1 MNYTINLLKVIATLV
16 VAICHCWIICNHEFG
31 FQLQNNWQIL
41 LKTPAWG
48 GVFIFFVVSGF
59 LTQTSLDRYGG
70 ANPWLFYK
78 KKIIKILI
86 PCYVFIS
93 LVYVLVEL
101 NFSFDIGFMFRI
113 LTCTFNGTHSPMH
126 NVGATWYV
134 FVLMWLYALSPY
146 LNKLLKFTES
156 RFEGEKVKCDICL
169 LGFIVLCGFLYRVLG
184 RYLGLEWYTHI
195 YASVY
200 GNLDLFFGGF
210 LFARIKPSL
219 KYSFRKVV
227 LFRRL
232 SLSGLL
238 SLLLVCCFCY
248 YYGEENHPFLLSVY
262 RYITPSIYLCLVGII
277 LLFSDNDNSYVWFC
291 KVVNKVSKY
300 SFEFY
305 LWHSVIF
312 WIIAR
317 TCIVPDT
324 FLRYSMVLLL
334 GLLVTMYLSIL
345 MTRMNEGI
353 NNSLK

>member
-1 MNYTINLLKVIATLV
+1 M
-16 VAICHCWIICNHEFG
+16 
-31 FQLQNNWQIL
+31 
-41 LKTPAWG
+41 
-48 GVFIFFVVSGF
+48 
-59 LTQTSLDRYGG
+59 GG

-93 LVYVLVEL
+93 LVYVLVEP
-101 NFSFDIGFMFRI
+101 NISFDISFMFRI

-146 LNKLLKFTES
+146 LNKLLKNIES
-156 RFEGEKVKCDICL
+156 RFEGEKVKCDIYL
-169 LGFIVLCGFLYRVLG
+169 LGTIVLCGFLYRVLG

-200 GNLDLFFGGF
+200 GNLDLFLGGF
-210 LFARIKPSL
+210 LFARIKPNI
-219 KYSFRKVV
+219 KCSFRKIV

-238 SLLLVCCFCY
+238 SLLLVCCFFY
-248 YYGEENHPFLLSVY
+248 YYGEDNYPILLSVY
-262 RYITPSIYLCLVGII
+262 RYVTPSIYLCVVGII
-277 LLFSDNDNSYVWFC
+277 LLLSDNGKSNVWYC
-291 KVVNKVSKY
+291 KVINNISKY

-312 WIIAR
+312 GIIAKNYL
-317 TCIVPDT
+317 VPNA
-324 FLRYSMVLLL
+324 FLRYSGVLIF
-334 GLLVTMYLSIL
+334 GVLVTMYLSML

-353 NNSLK
+353 NNGLK